1 MFSAAQPFTIVI
13 AAIVNLIELR
23 LDAYKFLFQSRRMRY
38 RGANGIG
45 SWRSI
50 VVALSWTA
58 AVVKDPAMPAHNG
71 LGGRGASGGGVAGLS
86 VSELQELRLAASR
99 PLALPGG
106 GTVPALTPSLGEL
119 VAYMPELLGMAEQQM
134 QLVHMLCRKCAA
146 VL

>member
-1 MFSAAQPFTIVI
+1 
-13 AAIVNLIELR
+13 
-23 LDAYKFLFQSRRMRY
+23 
-38 RGANGIG
+38 
-45 SWRSI
+45 
-50 VVALSWTA
+50 
-58 AVVKDPAMPAHNG
+58 MPAHNG